1 MAESLQPQSSVIE
14 QQRIVIRNK
23 YGENLVGILHETG
36 SKEVIILCHGF
47 TSNKECPINLNV
59 ADALTKEGISAFR
72 FDFSGNGES
81 EGAFE
86 FGNYNKE
93 ADDLHSIV
101 QYFSGMKRVTGGI
114 LGHSKGGD
122 TVLVYASKYHDVP
135 IVINVSGRYHMEKG
149 IEERL
154 GKDFID
160 RIKENGFID
169 VMDGEGNIWYRVT
182 EESLLERLATDM
194 SALCLSISKDCSVFT
209 VHGSE
214 DECIPVEDA
223 FEFAKS
229 IHNHKLHIV
238 EGADHCY
245 NDHQSELV
253 EVVVNFIKESLEV
266 DNTKPSVG
274 ASL

>member
-1 MAESLQPQSSVIE
+1 MDQSIKPQKSVIE
-14 QQRIVIRNK
+14 QQRIVIKNK

-36 SKEVIILCHGF
+36 SEEVIILCHGF

-59 ADALTKEGISAFR
+59 ADALTKKGISAFR
-72 FDFSGNGES
+72 FDFSGNG

-101 QYFSGMKRVTGGI
+101 FYFLGMKRVIGGI

-122 TVLVYASKYHDVP
+122 TVLVYASKHHDVP
-135 IVINVSGRYHMEKG
+135 MVINVSGCYNMEEG
-149 IEERL
+149 IKERL
-154 GKDFID
+154 GERFME
-160 RIKENGFID
+160 RIKENGCID
-169 VMDGEGNIWYRVT
+169 VMDGEGNFWCRVT

-194 SALCLSISKDCSVFT
+194 RALCLSIPKDCRVFT

-223 FEFAKS
+223 FKFSKI

-245 NDHQSELV
+245 NNHQSELV
-253 EVVVNFIKESLEV
+253 EVVVNFIKESLKV
-266 DNTKPSVG
+266 NNII
-274 ASL
+274 LH